1 MVNVVYHKQFRQ
13 NLFEAINSSAFC
25 LFYNLFT
32 FFRRERERGWWA
44 CTSGK
49 RIGLASIQT
58 GIVGVDRPSPPR
70 GSGPFLS
77 FFYVFDFVGEGRHCK
92 MLKEK

>member
-1 MVNVVYHKQFRQ
+1 MSSTTNSFDRICLKLIPRLFVYFTIYL
-13 NLFEAINSSAFC
+13 LFFGVS
-25 LFYNLFT
+25 
-32 FFRRERERGWWA
+32 ERGWWA

-70 GSGPFLS
+70 GSGLFL
-77 FFYVFDFVGEGRHCK
+77 FYVFDFVGEGRHCK

>member
-1 MVNVVYHKQFRQ
+1 MSSTTNSFDK

-32 FFRRERERGWWA
+32 FFGVSERGWWA

-70 GSGPFLS
+70 GSGLFL
-77 FFYVFDFVGEGRHCK
+77 FYVFDFVGEGRHCK